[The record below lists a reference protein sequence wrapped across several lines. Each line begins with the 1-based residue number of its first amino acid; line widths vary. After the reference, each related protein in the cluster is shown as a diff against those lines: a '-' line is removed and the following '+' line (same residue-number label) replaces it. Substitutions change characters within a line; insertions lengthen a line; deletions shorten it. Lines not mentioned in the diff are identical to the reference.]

1 MSVTIREVSIN
12 DVNTF
17 TTLMQQV
24 FEESEYMLYDP
35 GEYMPSFENAISKME
50 EVITSPH
57 LAIFVAQKDE
67 LLVGYLTVKTKTLHR
82 IAHIAEISI
91 GVLRQYQNAGIGYQL
106 LQQCIEW
113 CRQHEVTRL
122 SLSVVTENKAA
133 VQFYKRAGFKI
144 EGELRHTLKI
154 DNRYYNS
161 FVMAYLLSSSSNPTP

>member
-122 SLSVVTENKAA
+122 SLSVVTENKVA
-133 VQFYKRAGFKI
+133 VQFYERAGFKI